1 MILVMTRDC
10 DSILFGK
17 NGIILR
23 FPLNMLQCNGFRDA
37 IVIVEVISS
46 TNMLHVI
53 FKVHITRIF
62 NFQDSAKTEVAK
74 IPEKYGL
81 SIKLEVISMLHF
93 ITALQQQLV

>member
-1 MILVMTRDC
+1 M
-10 DSILFGK
+10 LFGK